1 MRRLSLAV
9 AVVAAFGLG
18 TASALAQPP
27 EQNTITFQ
35 AECDTLGTI
44 NVTVH
49 ALSSGAA
56 FWVEGQLGVVM
67 SFAGSIEGTLEVA
80 GQSIPIDFEFGGPP
94 KGVGLQDRVDSCET
108 VEAFTDMFTVTRRDI
123 RDLGLDPSLIGE
135 TATFT
140 GTFTGTAFPM
150 FPGQG

>member
-9 AVVAAFGLG
+9 AAVAALSLG

-27 EQNTITFQ
+27 EENTITFQ
-35 AECDTLGTI
+35 AECETLGTI
-44 NVTVH
+44 NVTVV
-49 ALSSGAA
+49 AQSSGAA
-56 FWVEGQLGVVM
+56 FWVEGQLGVVT
-67 SFAGSIEGTLEVA
+67 SFAGSVEGTLEVA

-94 KGVGLQDRVDSCET
+94 HGVGLQDRVDACET
-108 VEAFTDMFTVTRRDI
+108 VEAFTDTFTVTRRDV
-123 RDLGLDPSLIGE
+123 RDFGLDPSLIGE

-150 FPGQG
+150 FPGEG